1 MPADCQGHCPGQAL
15 PGPHGAPA
23 EPGPLLL
30 CLVLLRLLWLHTP
43 GWPRLPSQGHPPASV
58 APAPT
63 PLQPPPPVLPTRFP
77 AAPAPLLQ
85 WLQESGVDSVPTPH
99 PCCSPLQEPG
109 VDSVPRPP
117 PRRCCPR
124 RAGWGGGGA
133 AAPSNPN
140 RPLARC
146 SPCPG
151 TRHCWSLITIV
162 LERASQSRAP
172 GFAPPHHASL
182 RPLSTPAPN
191 LDIAP
196 HSPGARHGKA
206 RAGLLFLL
214 LPLWPLGPRIEES
227 RS

>member
-117 PRRCCPR
+117 PPPLPSQE
-124 RAGWGGGGA
+124 GWLGGGWSSCTQQPQPPPRSLLPMPWHEALLVTDHHRFGKSISIPGTWVCP
-133 AAPSNPN
+133 APSCFP
-140 RPLARC
+140 
-146 SPCPG
+146 
-151 TRHCWSLITIV
+151 
-162 LERASQSRAP
+162 
-172 GFAPPHHASL
+172 
-182 RPLSTPAPN
+182 
-191 LDIAP
+191 
-196 HSPGARHGKA
+196 
-206 RAGLLFLL
+206 
-214 LPLWPLGPRIEES
+214 
-227 RS
+227 